1 MAAKEI
7 TLADVMSALKAQG
20 EVQHAELQ
28 AVTSSVDRVFKEV
41 MGLVKEECSRVKDEV
56 LSEVFT
62 KDQVKGEVEKA
73 ASELRRY
80 VDEVVATQAPP
91 VLSQHKGTLFRSSGR
106 ASETSVKSYPSAASS
121 TSRRLKDGMRRRPQE
136 LDGTVSW
143 EAYKT
148 QFELL
153 ASARQWSR
161 PEMAMQLVWAL
172 KRPALEVLNQLPA
185 AQRCSYSKV
194 TATLERRYGYQHQTE
209 VFRTRFRARL
219 RGPGETLT
227 RLAQDLEVLV
237 RRAYPEAS
245 EEMITILLRD
255 QFVDAIDNQQLRI
268 YVQQAHPKDLQEALA
283 KGLEMESFL
292 RTTRERPSGNYVPQR
307 VKAKKG
313 AVQKAYSSPSPPLG
327 EFRGKCYSCGHQGH
341 TKRYCLQGLSSRKAV
356 NGRQGGWGK
365 RKEAGGRGRAPARE
379 PETPVRLSCRAEG
392 ARTVQVGGQVD
403 GKSCCLTVD
412 SGAERTFVQDGVVA
426 TGQPPVAQQ
435 QLCGITGHC
444 TQLRGPVH
452 ARIAVGSTEEHL
464 PVFVADVGE
473 NLLGLDYLKQS
484 RAVLDFGEM
493 TMSVRGSVVPLQE
506 GGVDAEECEASI
518 ETHRAHTASL
528 PEASHRCRLSKEQK
542 EESQGSEECE
552 GVQTTMDPEGHCEDM
567 QGSSTGVPPHLQ
579 DLLQRSSACLSG
591 EQVDEVKEVLT
602 LYADVFSQG
611 DNDLGRT
618 SLVKHRIHT
627 GDSRPVKL
635 PPRRIAPARRL
646 EVEKAVEE
654 LRAQGIIEKSA
665 SPWSAAVVLVK
676 KKDGSTRC
684 CVDYRGLNAVTTK
697 DSYPLPRVDDT
708 LDAFTGAQWFSTLDL
723 KSGYHQVEVAEEDR
737 EKTAFSYGQGL
748 YQFKVMSF
756 GLVNAPATF
765 ERLMERVLDGLL

>member
-80 VDEVVATQAPP
+80 VDEVVAAQAPP
-91 VLSQHKGTLFRSSGR
+91 VLSQHKGTLSRSSGR
-106 ASETSVKSYPSAASS
+106 ASETEGGSDEEEEDNSCHGSLNSLFPLAKVIPSPLRSPVNVLSPPPSPPASVKSYPSAASS
-121 TSRRLKDGMRRRPQE
+121 TSRRLKDGTRRRPQE
-136 LDGTVSW
+136 FDGTVSW

-172 KRPALEVLNQLPA
+172 KGPALEVLNQLPA

-283 KGLEMESFL
+283 RGLEMESFL

-327 EFRGKCYSCGHQGH
+327 EFRGKCYSCGQQGH
-341 TKRYCLQGLSSRKAV
+341 TKRYCPQGSSSRKAV
-356 NGRQGGWGK
+356 NGRAGQYQYKPCCWNCGQGHK
-365 RKEAGGRGRAPARE
+365 TAECALVSPRDSKEAGGNGK
-379 PETPVRLSCRAEG
+379 RLVEG
-392 ARTVQVGGQVD
+392 V
-403 GKSCCLTVD
+403 
-412 SGAERTFVQDGVVA
+412 ER
-426 TGQPPVAQQ
+426 QP
-435 QLCGITGHC
+435 
-444 TQLRGPVH
+444 
-452 ARIAVGSTEEHL
+452 
-464 PVFVADVGE
+464 
-473 NLLGLDYLKQS
+473 
-484 RAVLDFGEM
+484 
-493 TMSVRGSVVPLQE
+493 
-506 GGVDAEECEASI
+506 
-518 ETHRAHTASL
+518 
-528 PEASHRCRLSKEQK
+528 
-542 EESQGSEECE
+542 ESQRP
-552 GVQTTMDPEGHCEDM
+552 Q
-567 QGSSTGVPPHLQ
+567 
-579 DLLQRSSACLSG
+579 SA
-591 EQVDEVKEVLT
+591 
-602 LYADVFSQG
+602 
-611 DNDLGRT
+611 
-618 SLVKHRIHT
+618 
-627 GDSRPVKL
+627 
-635 PPRRIAPARRL
+635 
-646 EVEKAVEE
+646 
-654 LRAQGIIEKSA
+654 
-665 SPWSAAVVLVK
+665 
-676 KKDGSTRC
+676 
-684 CVDYRGLNAVTTK
+684 
-697 DSYPLPRVDDT
+697 
-708 LDAFTGAQWFSTLDL
+708 
-723 KSGYHQVEVAEEDR
+723 
-737 EKTAFSYGQGL
+737 
-748 YQFKVMSF
+748 
-756 GLVNAPATF
+756 
-765 ERLMERVLDGLL
+765 